1 MDSSWSGSLATTIP
15 VTSTFIPNSEVR
27 GALGGA
33 RLGGTRRWGSQWL
46 YQIDTAPDL
55 PVACAANDGG
65 ECGASNLGV
74 RVYDTKGHFLGRF
87 DLKRRVGH
95 EGWQPSKKLLKLIT
109 ELENEGRL

>member
-1 MDSSWSGSLATTIP
+1 M
-15 VTSTFIPNSEVR
+15 NSKTLLNF
-27 GALGGA
+27 G
-33 RLGGTRRWGSQWL
+33 
-46 YQIDTAPDL
+46 I
-55 PVACAANDGG
+55 
-65 ECGASNLGV
+65 

>member
-1 MDSSWSGSLATTIP
+1 MEWTRRRGALIH
-15 VTSTFIPNSEVR
+15 FNPNSEVR

-65 ECGASNLGV
+65 ECGASNFGV
-74 RVYDTKGHFLGRF
+74 QMTWGV
-87 DLKRRVGH
+87 
-95 EGWQPSKKLLKLIT
+95 P
-109 ELENEGRL
+109 